1 MVLLYGLRME
11 QMLPTDVPQKNQ
23 HSRDEGKEVAHGHAR
38 PDAVQPHELREH
50 QQAGQQVEQLAR
62 QRHKDADLGH
72 ADALEEVADDNL
84 CPHEGEDGHTDAH
97 AAGGHVDKRLVRRED
112 RSHRVGKK
120 LADEETARG
129 DTHTRRDA
137 QAQHLL
143 HTVQPPRAEV
153 IARNGLHAHRQAQ
166 YHHDVEHQQ
175 AVDDAVGTDS
185 HVAPVALQAVVDD
198 DDNGAGR
205 DVHQERRH
213 ADGEDTSHDAPLH
226 ALETISQADGVR
238 TLEKVVE
245 YPQHS
250 DELRNDRGQSRAP
263 YAPTKL
269 ENEDGS
275 KDDVAHHGGERRQHG
290 FLRMARGTHDVVQP
304 DHSVSDGRP
313 QQDDLHEIAGVGQC
327 FAAGT
332 KEAQD
337 GVEEDECQSA
347 EHHGIDQA
355 EHQRVAQHL
364 VHALHVLLSQAD
376 GGNGGTACR
385 NQVAEGGRQ
394 IHQREGDGQARNSH
408 GAYAVADED
417 AVDDVVERHDGHAD
431 DGGDGILYE
440 QLPDAFGT

>member
-1 MVLLYGLRME
+1 MPPRRGR
-11 QMLPTDVPQKNQ
+11 
-23 HSRDEGKEVAHGHAR
+23 
-38 PDAVQPHELREH
+38 
-50 QQAGQQVEQLAR
+50 
-62 QRHKDADLGH
+62 
-72 ADALEEVADDNL
+72 
-84 CPHEGEDGHTDAH
+84 HEGEDSHTDAH

-185 HVAPVALQAVVDD
+185 H
-198 DDNGAGR
+198 AGR

-213 ADGEDTSHDAPLH
+213 ADGEDTAHDAPLH
-226 ALETISQADGVR
+226 ALETMSQADGVG

-263 YAPTKL
+263 YAPTEL

-275 KDDVAHHGGERRQHG
+275 EDDVAHHGGERRQHG
-290 FLRMARGTHDVVQP
+290 LLRMASGAHHVVQP
-304 DHSVSDGRP
+304 NHGEGDGRA
-313 QQDDLHEIAGVGQC
+313 QQDDLHEVACIGQRL
-327 FAAGT
+327 AAGAE
-332 KEAQD
+332 EAQD
-337 GVEEDECQSA
+337 GVEEDERQSA
-347 EHHGIDQA
+347 EHHGVDEA

-364 VHALHVLLSQAD
+364 VHALHVLLPQAD
-376 GGNGGTACR
+376 GRDGGAARR
-385 NQVAEGGRQ
+385 NEVAEGRRQ
-394 IHQREGDGQARNSH
+394 VHQREGDGQARNSH
-408 GAYAVADED
+408 GAYAVTDED
-417 AVDDVVERHDGHAD
+417 AVDDVVKRHDGHAD

-440 QLPDAFGT
+440 QLPDAFGTEYVRIVHMLSYKGYSQQR